1 MREISFGEWLRR
13 QRGALGVTQKQLANQ
28 IGCSE
33 ITLRK
38 LEAEERRPSEQMIER
53 ISLIFNIPKSEQK
66 DFLRFA
72 RGNWEA
78 VPSPVEEIYPWK
90 KEEKTTPSNLPASI
104 NSFIGRQKELAD
116 ISSYLQRD
124 NIRIVT
130 LIGPPGIGKT
140 RISLEVSR
148 TSFANFPDGVFFVA
162 LAPLDN
168 PQLISST
175 ILQALDYVESKELSP
190 QKQLLNGIGSKRILL
205 VLDNCEHLI
214 DDIAPLASELL
225 SACSRLKIITTSRE
239 SLRIPGEW
247 LYSIP
252 TLDVPQNIDIAH
264 AENYPALML
273 FAERARAVRADFMLN
288 ADNIQAVT
296 AICAQLDG
304 LPLAIEL
311 IASRIRLMSARV
323 LLENLNASFILSADG
338 MRAVTARQ
346 KTLNNAIS
354 WTYNQLPQDEKKLFE
369 FVSIFSGGFSFQTA
383 EGVFANIFKEKSI
396 RDLILSLSDKSM
408 LQRNVDENDEIRFS
422 MLATIQQ
429 FALERLRE
437 SGQEVQIHDA
447 HLAYFLKLSEWEN
460 LEIRGPGQVE
470 SARRIRQ
477 EHGNMRI
484 ALEWSISTQ
493 KTESALRLL
502 AALGWHWEL
511 QAHYRESLN
520 WLERIR
526 VLPDVKQYPL
536 PYAHIL
542 SHVGRY
548 LWTQDTF
555 EEARKLLLEGQELAS
570 QLGREGEMCLAVTLN
585 WLGLLATFQ
594 DEDYDKARSLF
605 TNGLTLY
612 RQNNNDWGTA
622 LSTFHL
628 GILDEKFG
636 HIGEALSLLEKSL
649 VIFQKLGDLFFIA
662 RASIFLGY
670 LHLNQNNFE
679 ESLHY
684 FSEHLRIDTELQF
697 WDGIAEGWRDH
708 GFLYQKKGELQ
719 QAEEYFERGRA
730 ICREH
735 GLSKQVP

>member
-1 MREISFGEWLRR
+1 MRELSFGEWLKR
-13 QRGALGVTQKQLANQ
+13 QRGALGLTQKQLANQ

-53 ISLIFNIPKSEQK
+53 LSLIFNIPKNEQK
-66 DFLRFA
+66 NFLRFA
-72 RGNWEA
+72 RGNWDA
-78 VPSPVEEIYPWK
+78 VPSSAEENYPWNK
-90 KEEKTTPSNLPASI
+90 DNRSAPSNLPAPI
-104 NSFIGRQKELAD
+104 NSFIGREKELAEIRGYLERDD
-116 ISSYLQRD
+116 IRL
-124 NIRIVT
+124 IT

-140 RISLEVSR
+140 RLSLEISR
-148 TSFANFPDGVFFVA
+148 TSFANFPDGVFFVP
-162 LAPLDN
+162 LASLDN

-175 ILQALDYVESKELSP
+175 ILQALDYVESRELSP
-190 QKQLLNGIGSKRILL
+190 LIQLLNGIGSKHILL

-214 DDIAPLASELL
+214 EGIAPLASELL
-225 SACSRLKIITTSRE
+225 SACSRLKIIATSRE

-252 TLDVPQNIDIAH
+252 TLDVPKEVDISSV
-264 AENYPALML
+264 ENFPALML
-273 FAERARAVRADFMLN
+273 FAERARAVRADFTLN
-288 ADNIQAVT
+288 ADNIQAVI

-311 IASRIRLMSARV
+311 IASRIRLMSAKA
-323 LLENLNASFILSADG
+323 LLENLNASFVLSADG
-338 MRAVTARQ
+338 MRAVAARQ
-346 KTLNNAIS
+346 KTLNNAIN
-354 WTYNQLPQDEKKLFE
+354 WTYNQLPQDEKRLFE
-369 FVSIFSGGFSFQTA
+369 FASIFSGRFSFQAA
-383 EGVFANIFKEKSI
+383 EGVFANNFKDKSI
-396 RDLILSLSDKSM
+396 RDLIMSLSDKSM
-408 LQRNVDENDEIRFS
+408 LQRSVDESGEVRFS
-422 MLATIQQ
+422 MLVTIQQ
-429 FALERLRE
+429 FALRRLQE
-437 SGQEVQIHDA
+437 SEAEVQARDA
-447 HLAYFLKLSEWEN
+447 HLAYYLKLSEREN

-470 SARRIRQ
+470 SARRIRW
-477 EHGNMRI
+477 EHDNLRA
-484 ALEWSISTQ
+484 ALEWGISTQ
-493 KTESALRLL
+493 NTESALRLL

-526 VLPDVKQYPL
+526 ALPDGMQYPL

-570 QLGREGEMCLAVTLN
+570 QLGREGETCMAVVLN

-594 DEDYDKARSLF
+594 DEDYEKAHSLL

-612 RQNNNDWGTA
+612 RKNDNDWGVA

-636 HIGEALSLLEKSL
+636 HIGDALTLLEKGL
-649 VIFQKLGDLFFIA
+649 AMFQELGDLFFIA
-662 RASIFLGY
+662 RTSIFLGY
-670 LHLNQNNFE
+670 LHLNQNNFDE
-679 ESLHY
+679 AHHY

-708 GFLYQKKGELQ
+708 GILFQKKGEIQ
-719 QAEEYFERGRA
+719 KAEEYFERGRT

-735 GLSKQVP
+735 GLIKQVP

>member
-1 MREISFGEWLRR
+1 MSELSFGEWLKR
-13 QRGALGVTQKQLANQ
+13 QRGALGLTQKQLANQ

-38 LEAEERRPSEQMIER
+38 LEAEERRPSEQIVER
-53 ISLIFNIPKSEQK
+53 FVLIFNIPKNEQK

-72 RGNWEA
+72 RGNWESM
-78 VPSPVEEIYPWK
+78 PSTVEEIYPWK
-90 KEEKTTPSNLPASI
+90 KDDKSTPSNLPAPI
-104 NSFIGRQKELAD
+104 NSFIGRQKELAE
-116 ISSYLQRD
+116 IGSYLQRD
-124 NIRIVT
+124 DIRLVT

-140 RISLEVSR
+140 RLSLEISR
-148 TSFANFPDGVFFVA
+148 TSFVNFPDGVFFVA

-190 QKQLLNGIGSKRILL
+190 LKQLLNGIGSKRILL

-214 DDIAPLASELL
+214 EDVAPLASQIL

-252 TLDVPQNIDIAH
+252 TLDVPKNVDIAQ
-264 AENYPALML
+264 AEKFPALML
-273 FAERARAVRADFMLN
+273 FAERARAVRAGFALN
-288 ADNIQAVT
+288 ADNIQVVT

-311 IASRIRLMSARV
+311 IASRIRLMSAKA

-338 MRAVTARQ
+338 MRAVAARQ

-354 WTYNQLPQDEKKLFE
+354 WTYNQLAQDEKNLFE
-369 FVSIFSGGFSFQTA
+369 SVSVFSGGFTLQTA
-383 EGVFANIFKEKSI
+383 EGIFANTFKEKSI
-396 RDLILSLSDKSM
+396 RDLITSLLDKSM
-408 LQRNVDENDEIRFS
+408 LQRNVDENDEVRLS
-422 MLATIQQ
+422 MLVTIQQ
-429 FALERLRE
+429 FALEQLRK
-437 SGQEVQIHDA
+437 SGQEVQARDA
-447 HLAYFLKLSEWEN
+447 HLEYYLKLSEWEN
-460 LEIRGPGQVE
+460 LEIRGPSQVE
-470 SARRIRQ
+470 SARRIQR
-477 EHGNMRI
+477 EHGNLRA

-511 QAHYRESLN
+511 QAHYREYLN
-520 WLERIR
+520 WLEHIR
-526 VLPDVKQYPL
+526 ALPDVREYPL
-536 PYAHIL
+536 PYANAL
-542 SHVGRY
+542 SHIGRY

-555 EEARKLLLEGQELAS
+555 EEARKFLLEVEELAS
-570 QLGREGEMCLAVTLN
+570 QLGREGEICLAVTLN

-594 DEDYDKARSLF
+594 DEDYEKARSLF

-612 RQNNNDWGTA
+612 QQNDNDWGAA

-628 GILDEKFG
+628 GILEEKFG
-636 HIGEALSLLEKSL
+636 HTEEALSLLETGFAM
-649 VIFQKLGDLFFIA
+649 FQKLGDLFFTA

-670 LHLNQNNFE
+670 LHLNQNDFDKA
-679 ESLHY
+679 LHY

-708 GFLYQKKGELQ
+708 GILFQKKGEIQ

-735 GLSKQVP
+735 GLIKKVP